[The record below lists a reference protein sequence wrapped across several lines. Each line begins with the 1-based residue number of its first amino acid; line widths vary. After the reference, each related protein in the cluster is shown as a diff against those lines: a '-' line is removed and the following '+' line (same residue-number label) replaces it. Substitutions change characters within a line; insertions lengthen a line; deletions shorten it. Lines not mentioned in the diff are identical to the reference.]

1 MTTFNR
7 SALINTTYQVLLT
20 HYQPLQPP
28 ADRSLFE
35 HLMYACCL
43 EDARPEAAD
52 EAFAKLQQTFFDW
65 NEVRVTTI
73 RELSETMSSLP
84 HPEAA
89 ATRLKRALQ
98 HIFETHYS
106 FDIESLKKQNL
117 GKAIKDLQG
126 IRGVTPFIVDYV
138 TQHGLGGHA
147 IPLSAS
153 IIDLL
158 TVLGIVTETEARRNR
173 IPGLERA
180 VPKAKGVEFASL
192 LHQFAA
198 DFALAPGSAKLR
210 PILLQIDPQ
219 VKDRLAKRLAKPA
232 EAPPPEPSAERRRS
246 KPRDAEPAAAG
257 GGQPDKAEAPSKR
270 RRRDAQ
276 DDATG
281 STEKEAAADQTA
293 QADAAPKP
301 SATKQLSKKKPR

>member
-20 HYQPLQPP
+20 HYQPCQPP

-35 HLMYACCL
+35 HLLYACCL

-73 RELSETMSSLP
+73 KELSETMASLP
-84 HPEAA
+84 NPVAA

-117 GKAIKDLQG
+117 GKAVKDLQG
-126 IRGVTPFIVDYV
+126 IRGMTPFIVDYV

-180 VPKAKGVEFASL
+180 VPKANGVEFASL

-198 DFALAPGSAKLR
+198 DFALSPNSTKLR
-210 PILLQIDPQ
+210 PILLQIDPE
-219 VKDRLAKRLAKPA
+219 VKERLAKRLAKPA
-232 EAPPPEPSAERRRS
+232 EEPPPEPSAEPRRS
-246 KPRDAEPAAAG
+246 KPRAAQPASPG
-257 GGQPDKAEAPSKR
+257 GQQPDKAETPSKR
-270 RRRDAQ
+270 RRRAVP
-276 DDATG
+276 DDAA
-281 STEKEAAADQTA
+281 SSKAKEASADQTVPPN
-293 QADAAPKP
+293 AAPKP

>member
-1 MTTFNR
+1 MSTFNR
-7 SALINTTYQVLLT
+7 SALINTAYQVLLT
-20 HYQPLQPP
+20 HYHPCQPP

-35 HLMYACCL
+35 HLLYACCL

-73 RELSETMSSLP
+73 KELAEIMSPLP
-84 HPEAA
+84 APVAA

-98 HIFETHYS
+98 YIFETHYS

-117 GKAIKDLQG
+117 GKAVKDLQG
-126 IRGVTPFIVDYV
+126 IRGVTPFVVDYV

-180 VPKAKGVEFASL
+180 VPKAKGIEFASL

-198 DFALAPGSAKLR
+198 DFALSPNSAKLR
-210 PILLQIDPQ
+210 PILLQIDPE
-219 VKDRLAKRLAKPA
+219 VKERLSKRLAKP
-232 EAPPPEPSAERRRS
+232 EEPPSAPAGSRRS
-246 KPRDAEPAAAG
+246 KPLTERPDASG
-257 GGQPDKAEAPSKR
+257 GDQPRQEEAVSKR
-270 RRRDAQ
+270 KRKGGPAGEESPQQSDA
-276 DDATG
+276 
-281 STEKEAAADQTA
+281 SADQTDKA
-293 QADAAPKP
+293 GAEAKP

>member
-35 HLMYACCL
+35 HLLYACCL
-43 EDARPEAAD
+43 ENARPEAAD

-84 HPEAA
+84 HPAAA

-198 DFALAPGSAKLR
+198 DFALSPSSVKLR
-210 PILLQIDPQ
+210 PILLQIDPE
-219 VKDRLAKRLAKPA
+219 VKERLAKRLAKPA
-232 EAPPPEPSAERRRS
+232 EEPPPPPAGPRRS
-246 KPRDAEPAAAG
+246 KLRAPESAPATG
-257 GGQPDKAEAPSKR
+257 ERPGKEETSSKR
-270 RRRDAQ
+270 RRREVPDGA
-276 DDATG
+276 G
-281 STEKEAAADQTA
+281 SPKAKEASADQAA
-293 QADAAPKP
+293 QPDAAPKP

>member
-1 MTTFNR
+1 MSTFNR
-7 SALINTTYQVLLT
+7 SALINTTYQVLLAN
-20 HYQPLQPP
+20 YQPCQPP

-65 NEVRVTTI
+65 NEVRVTTVK
-73 RELSETMSSLP
+73 ELSEAMASLP
-84 HPEAA
+84 APVAA

-106 FDIESLKKQNL
+106 FDIEALKKQNL

-126 IRGVTPFIVDYV
+126 IRGVTPFVVDYV

-180 VPKAKGVEFASL
+180 IPKARGIEFASL

-198 DFALAPGSAKLR
+198 DFALSPSSTKLR
-210 PILLQIDPQ
+210 PILLQIDPE
-219 VKDRLAKRLAKPA
+219 VKTRLARHLAKP
-232 EAPPPEPSAERRRS
+232 EEPPPPPARSRPSKSRT
-246 KPRDAEPAAAG
+246 AEPASADGAQPRKEESAAKRKRREVPAG
-257 GGQPDKAEAPSKR
+257 EESSQDKDASASSAAQPD
-270 RRRDAQ
+270 
-276 DDATG
+276 
-281 STEKEAAADQTA
+281 AAS
-293 QADAAPKP
+293 KP

>member
-1 MTTFNR
+1 MSTFNR
-7 SALINTTYQVLLT
+7 TALINTTYQVLLQ
-20 HYQPLQPP
+20 HYQPCQPP

-35 HLMYACCL
+35 HLLYACCL
-43 EDARPEAAD
+43 ENARPEAAD
-52 EAFAKLQQTFFDW
+52 DAFAKLQQTFFDW

-73 RELSETMSSLP
+73 RELSEIMASLP
-84 HPEAA
+84 APVAA

-98 HIFETHYS
+98 HVFETHYS

-117 GKAIKDLQG
+117 GKAVKDLQG

-198 DFALAPGSAKLR
+198 DFALAPSNAKLR
-210 PILLQIDPQ
+210 PILLQIDPG
-219 VKDRLAKRLAKPA
+219 VKERLAQRLGKAA
-232 EAPPPEPSAERRRS
+232 EKPPPQRPSRPAAKSRPSPSGAAEEQAGQQQPSSKRSRREPSSASRTS
-246 KPRDAEPAAAG
+246 KSKDA
-257 GGQPDKAEAPSKR
+257 S
-270 RRRDAQ
+270 
-276 DDATG
+276 
-281 STEKEAAADQTA
+281 ADQA
-293 QADAAPKP
+293 AKSDSAPKP